1 MLLKAWLCHSL
12 LDMKLC
18 SGTLSR
24 IVCAVSEDRMRRC
37 KKHLSQSVCV
47 SCLHPVCC
55 QNDVSLQNE
64 DSGEIS
70 GFSAVNDECFRL
82 DCQRGFY

>member
-1 MLLKAWLCHSL
+1 MVVSFFYSSDETKYIYSTSMLLKAWLCHSL

-37 KKHLSQSVCV
+37 KKHLSQGYTVCLRQL
-47 SCLHPVCC
+47 SPS
-55 QNDVSLQNE
+55 SLLSE
-64 DSGEIS
+64 
-70 GFSAVNDECFRL
+70 
-82 DCQRGFY
+82 